1 MTMYVKQIEAIGQVE
16 EKAWNDLV
24 GDDYPFI
31 RHEFLSALEN
41 SGCVSAD
48 TGWRPMHLLVFDN
61 AELIAGMPLYLKSH
75 SRGEYVFD
83 QRWAYAYERSGRR
96 YFPKWL
102 SAVPFT
108 PCPGAR
114 FVVKC
119 SADQERVLALLMSF
133 VKEASADL
141 QISSFHSLF
150 PVDEQLAGLKR
161 QGLLIREGVQF
172 QWLNKDYSSFED
184 FLSSLSAGK
193 RKMLKRER
201 RKVVEQDLTL
211 IRLPGREA
219 TDRQWRVFY
228 DFYHATYLKHGMP
241 PYLNLDFFQKCAQS
255 MGEKMLLVFA
265 VKEGEYV
272 GGSLSFTGT
281 ETLYGRYWGCREEY
295 DALHFEACYYQGV
308 DYCIEHGLRRFD
320 SGAQGEHK
328 IARGFEPV
336 LTYSAHWFPDENF
349 AGAVQRFL
357 AEEKTF
363 IERYREEAAGLLP
376 FKK

>member
-1 MTMYVKQIEAIGQVE
+1 MTMYVKQIEAIAHVE
-16 EKAWNDLV
+16 ENAWNDLA
-24 GDDYPFI
+24 GEDYPFM
-31 RHEFLSALEN
+31 RHEFLSALET
-41 SGCVSAD
+41 SGCVTAD

-61 AELIAGMPLYLKSH
+61 SELIAGMPLYLKTH

-83 QRWAYAYERSGRR
+83 QRWAYAYERTGQR

-102 SAVPFT
+102 SAIPFT
-108 PCPGAR
+108 PCPGVR
-114 FVVKC
+114 FVVKR
-119 SADQERVLALLMSF
+119 AVDQDRVLALLIEF
-133 VKEASADL
+133 VKQVSAEL

-150 PVDEQLAGLKR
+150 PVEEQLAGLKR

-172 QWLNKDYSSFED
+172 QWFNKGYQGFED
-184 FLSSLSAGK
+184 FLCRLSANK

-201 RKVVEQDLTL
+201 RKVVDQGLTL
-211 IRLPGREA
+211 IQLSGREA
-219 TDRQWRVFY
+219 TDLQWREFY
-228 DFYHATYLKHGMP
+228 EFYRITYFKHGMP
-241 PYLNLDFFQKCAQS
+241 PYLNFDFFQQCAQS
-255 MGEKMLLVFA
+255 MGDKILLIFA
-265 VKEGEYV
+265 LKGGGYV
-272 GGSLSFTGT
+272 GGSLSFIGA

-308 DYCIEHGLRRFD
+308 EYCIQRRLRRFD

-336 LTYSAHWFPDENF
+336 STYSAHWFTDDNF
-349 AGAVQRFL
+349 AQAVERFL

-363 IERYREEAAGLLP
+363 IHQYRQEASALLP